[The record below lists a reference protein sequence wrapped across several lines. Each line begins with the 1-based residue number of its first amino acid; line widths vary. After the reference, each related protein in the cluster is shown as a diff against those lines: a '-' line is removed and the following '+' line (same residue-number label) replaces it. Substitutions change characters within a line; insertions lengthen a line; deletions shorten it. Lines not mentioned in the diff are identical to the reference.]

1 MRRHVAALVAVSV
14 LGSGIALAQ
23 VNAGYDGRKPEV
35 AAGAKS
41 LVFAY
46 TPFQSNI
53 EPIFVGSVDATD
65 PTDLLG
71 AGFRYFVGERL
82 ALGVGVN
89 FGSANLK
96 DDATGDELSTT
107 TIGLAVELNYH
118 LPSLYAV
125 SPYVGG
131 HVDYASLS
139 AKLTPAGGTE
149 TKGSANGFGAAV
161 QLGFDWFFTEG
172 LSLGGRYLFG
182 LRKYGAP
189 EVDGATVGPSG
200 TQIGTG
206 AASVILNVHF

>member
-1 MRRHVAALVAVSV
+1 MRRHVAAMVAVTV
-14 LGSGIALAQ
+14 FGSSTALAQ

-46 TPFQSNI
+46 TPFQSNLEQI
-53 EPIFVGSVDATD
+53 PVGSVDASN

-89 FGSANLK
+89 FGSTSAKNEG
-96 DDATGDELSTT
+96 TGDEFSAT
-107 TIGLAVELNYH
+107 TIGLALELNYH

-125 SPYVGG
+125 SPYIGG
-131 HVDYASLS
+131 HVDYASVS
-139 AKLTPAGGTE
+139 AKFTPSGGPE
-149 TKGSANGFGAAV
+149 QKGSANGYGAAA

-172 LSLGGRYLFG
+172 LSLGGRYFFG

-189 EVDGATVGPSG
+189 EQNGTAVGTSA

-206 AASVILNVHF
+206 GASVILNVHF